1 MMKRFVIVIL
11 LFALFGCS
19 YNFVGESN
27 SLPGGIKKL
36 YIANVV
42 NSTDEPNLQVYLKS
56 DLVDTFDLD
65 RRVVVVHSKGMADG
79 ILKVEISDYSV
90 NPISYNASGF
100 ANRYRCAIEVK
111 VKLLDR
117 NGKVIEEKT
126 VESYRD
132 YNAKDE
138 VNATERA
145 RNEISKD
152 VLKDL
157 ALKIR
162 DALFINF

>member
-1 MMKRFVIVIL
+1 MRRFIIVV
-11 LFALFGCS
+11 FVFFLFGCS

-42 NSTDEPNLQVYLKS
+42 NSTNEPNLQIYLKS
-56 DLVDTFDLD
+56 DLVDTFDLE
-65 RRVVVVHSKGMADG
+65 RRVVVVQSKDLADG

-90 NPISYNASGF
+90 NPISYDASGL
-100 ANRYRCAIEVK
+100 ANRYRCVIEVK
-111 VKLLDR
+111 VELMDK

-126 VESYRD
+126 VDSYRD

-138 VNATERA
+138 VSATEKA
-145 RNEISKD
+145 RSEISKD
-152 VLKDL
+152 VLQDL

-162 DALFINF
+162 DALFMNF